1 MSSNIL
7 KFVLGLLRICFYIH
21 FLIRRKVYLFMQF
34 VGFCY
39 CTVCRAHKSY
49 GTEKNQ
55 LLESCSEPTN
65 RSLIHSVRVCWL
77 FVLSVLTW
85 SFDEHTRCSS
95 RDGIWWS
102 EALYSLLHQ
111 ITSLKYECEEWWVN
125 HQLSKKEPQKTE
137 DRWGTGDTSQT
148 GWISSI

>member
-7 KFVLGLLRICFYIH
+7 KFVIGLLRICFYIH

-65 RSLIHSVRVCWL
+65 RSLIHSVRVPWL

-85 SFDEHTRCSS
+85 SSDEHTRCSS
-95 RDGIWWS
+95 HDGDLAIWGS
-102 EALYSLLHQ
+102 ILTFTSNY
-111 ITSLKYECEEWWVN
+111 ITEVWMWRMVN
-125 HQLSKKEPQKTE
+125 KPPTSKKGTTE
-137 DRWGTGDTSQT
+137 NWRQIRDWRY
-148 GWISSI
+148 